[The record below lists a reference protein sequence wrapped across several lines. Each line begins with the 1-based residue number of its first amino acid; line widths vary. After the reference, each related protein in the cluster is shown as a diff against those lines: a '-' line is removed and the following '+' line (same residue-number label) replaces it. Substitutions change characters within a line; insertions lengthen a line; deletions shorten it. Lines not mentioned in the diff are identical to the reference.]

1 MQYDKKTGDIKI
13 IEGGKQSQQ
22 AAKAAAA
29 AAKKVIGSMDDLDK
43 ERKALFSELGL
54 DDTGYPKDPKEPI
67 EKVADK
73 LKAAQDRM
81 TKDFELDPSAF
92 HVFSRDFMRVD
103 VGLMVQ
109 RPPIFMHMRD
119 RDANFLKFKSDV
131 MNEYYCNQK
140 QFSEEFEEV
149 SKLNEDILGDNPYSS
164 KMNLDNYPT
173 YRVPGS
179 SPPVEY
185 AAASKHFSNV
195 DPNI

>member
-1 MQYDKKTGDIKI
+1 
-13 IEGGKQSQQ
+13 
-22 AAKAAAA
+22 
-29 AAKKVIGSMDDLDK
+29 
-43 ERKALFSELGL
+43 
-54 DDTGYPKDPKEPI
+54 
-67 EKVADK
+67 
-73 LKAAQDRM
+73 M

-119 RDANFLKFKSDV
+119 RDAQFLKFKSDV

-140 QFSEEFEEV
+140 QLSEEFEEV

-173 YRVPGS
+173 YRIPGS
-179 SPPVEY
+179 NPPVEY
-185 AAASKHFSNV
+185 AAASKYYSNV